1 MIGLGLGHQAY
12 KKGRRELMNLW
23 ERIEAAMAV
32 PRIVRGLKVSVA
44 VENLKLGFKINNKAM
59 R

>member
-1 MIGLGLGHQAY
+1 
-12 KKGRRELMNLW
+12 MNLW
-23 ERIEAAMAV
+23 ERKEAAMAV